1 MILFSSIFLCYY
13 MFRNQT
19 LLIDFLLKKSHE
31 MTLFQQRYVY
41 WICVLNLNLAYRIS
55 ISQTLISISHWHT
68 TYSGE
73 NIGLCFASLH
83 VKSLWIANRTICELQ
98 HRPIC
103 KLLWCICNF
112 TKSNTPSWV
121 FFTFFKLY
129 KWYQNA
135 HRITYVSQS
144 IYELWVVSVCTLFQV
159 ANERQS
165 KINKAM

>member
-41 WICVLNLNLAYRIS
+41 WICVLNLNLAYRIN

-68 TYSGE
+68 TYSGG
-73 NIGLCFASLH
+73 NMGLCFASLH
-83 VKSLWIANRTICELQ
+83 VKSLWMANRTICELQ

-144 IYELWVVSVCTLFQV
+144 ICELWVVSACTLFQV

-165 KINKAM
+165 KINKPM